1 MKIISSVNHFCYLRF
16 YKSLQAHAIS
26 VKCDL
31 IKANIHLQR
40 TFRRVYHQS
49 VQQFYIK
56 SKIQITNRKTPPT
69 SKHINRLLF
78 LFFTSCN
85 QRTYRFIQRL
95 KCCALFFFCPNAINS
110 FCEGNKRFPEQTNE
124 MCWNCRIDSLR
135 TFARRHQVLMSSAI
149 NGQV

>member
-1 MKIISSVNHFCYLRF
+1 MKIISSVNHFGYLRF

-40 TFRRVYHQS
+40 SFRRVYHQS

-95 KCCALFFFCPNAINS
+95 KRCALFFFVQMPSIRFVKGTNAFPNKQMKCVEIVES
-110 FCEGNKRFPEQTNE
+110 IHF
-124 MCWNCRIDSLR
+124 
-135 TFARRHQVLMSSAI
+135 VLLPDGI
-149 NGQV
+149 KF